1 MKVKLGMVV
10 GGFLLVVSFCFL
22 ALFWGNLPQELPWF
36 YSLPEGE
43 EQLLDKRFFALGVVL
58 LAWIFALDVW
68 LSMIFSKRDV
78 ILGNIMLWSGVM
90 VVILYLASFFRVIM
104 LMI

>member
-1 MKVKLGMVV
+1 MKNKLGVV
-10 GGFLLVVSFCFL
+10 IGGLLLLVAAVL
-22 ALFWGNLPQELPWF
+22 LVIFWGRLPQELPWL

-43 EQLLDKRFFALGVVL
+43 TQLLDKRFFALGLIL

-68 LSMIFSKRDV
+68 LSQIFSKRDV
-78 ILGNIMLWSGVM
+78 VLGRIVLWAGVG
-90 VVILYLASFFRVIM
+90 VVALYLASFFRVIT